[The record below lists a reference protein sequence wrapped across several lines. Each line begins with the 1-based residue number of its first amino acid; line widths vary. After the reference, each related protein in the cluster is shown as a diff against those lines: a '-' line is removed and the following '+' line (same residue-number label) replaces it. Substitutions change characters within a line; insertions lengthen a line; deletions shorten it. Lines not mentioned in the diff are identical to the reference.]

1 MPDFCPTFKN
11 DQTFLKKRPILL
23 SFSVNKFNCRQ
34 NHLKDPTGV
43 SGFGDMECPKPNPWI
58 LSLFIP
64 IFVLFSMK
72 IVLKI

>member
-1 MPDFCPTFKN
+1 MMFSY
-11 DQTFLKKRPILL
+11 FLGGTAPLSDIAVILYRGHACTPILTRL
-23 SFSVNKFNCRQ
+23 K
-34 NHLKDPTGV
+34 LKDPTGV

-72 IVLKI
+72 IVLKM

>member
-1 MPDFCPTFKN
+1 MRIYLIPWNTAVLQYENLFM
-11 DQTFLKKRPILL
+11 I
-23 SFSVNKFNCRQ
+23 
-34 NHLKDPTGV
+34 LKDPTGV

-72 IVLKI
+72 IVLKM